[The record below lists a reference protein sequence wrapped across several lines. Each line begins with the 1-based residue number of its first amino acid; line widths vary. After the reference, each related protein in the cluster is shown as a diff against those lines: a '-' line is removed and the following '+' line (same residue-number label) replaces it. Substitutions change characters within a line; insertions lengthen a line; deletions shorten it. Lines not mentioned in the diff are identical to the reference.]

1 MMVYYTFV
9 TTKHRLEVSRKI
21 PGFSSFVPG
30 PLKPLYCVSENNL
43 LFSLHILASTIT
55 SLVAKL
61 CGFVSYWLL
70 LSVAAV
76 LQAESAS
83 V

>member
-30 PLKPLYCVSENNL
+30 PLKPLYCVSQILEKQPAIQL
-43 LFSLHILASTIT
+43 SLHIMASTII
-55 SLVAKL
+55 SLVAKW
-61 CGFVSYWLL
+61 CGFVSYCLL

-76 LQAESAS
+76 L
-83 V
+83 